1 MLLLVLVLVLNM
13 NTQTAIFLFQV
24 HIDLDS
30 WRQFF
35 LKRKEAKILFSS
47 QVAEFEF
54 WICN

>member
-13 NTQTAIFLFQV
+13 NTQTAILLFQV

-30 WRQFF
+30 WKQFF